1 MFIFMTSTD
10 HRKTTLN
17 FDYLYKKYRNS
28 VWVIIC
34 TYICDKGLREDAMQ
48 EVFTKLHTQLGKESF
63 KSEALARGWLKR
75 VTKNTAIDILRKN
88 NTMTD
93 KITFYAGDDIV
104 ITNYGDPK
112 SPQPLDEVLKKELAE
127 QLQDA
132 LDTLKPMHK
141 QVLEMH
147 FYNYLSVKEISQR
160 LGISP
165 FTVYSRLSK
174 ATKCMDKEIDK
185 LKKRGQ
191 V

>member
-17 FDYLYKKYRNS
+17 FDYLYKKYKNS
-28 VWVIIC
+28 AWV
-34 TYICDKGLREDAMQ
+34 YICNHVYDQGLREDTLQ
-48 EVFTKLHTQLGKESF
+48 EVFTKLYMHLEKESF
-63 KSEALARGWLKR
+63 ESEALARSWLKK
-75 VTKNTAIDILRKN
+75 VTKNTTIDMLAKN
-88 NTMTD
+88 KTMTK
-93 KITFYAGDDIV
+93 KITFHAGDDIV
-104 ITNYGDPK
+104 LTNYEDPK
-112 SPQPLDEVLKKELAE
+112 SPQPLDEVMKKELAE

-160 LGISP
+160 LGLSV
-165 FTVYSRLSK
+165 FTVYSRLGK
-174 ATKCMDKEIDK
+174 AKKCMDKEIDK
-185 LKKRGQ
+185 LKKRGL